1 MFFDSSHTSK
11 SKIFDKSSHDT
22 ELTEL
27 FMLAQKKLNTW
38 KSENKIPQVKLVR
51 NLWLRPLEAILTDI
65 SPQTE
70 VQFHLFTQEFD
81 ALLEDDIAQSL
92 HIPKIK
98 TFRSYLQ
105 LFHLFVEKDPCWL
118 LCEEEKFVGIFYLYD
133 NHPEYHRANMS
144 VGIIQQYRGAHLSE
158 AVAKAMCVYLSQ
170 NGYTRLGLEIS
181 QGNIASLHLT
191 QQNLTKLGF
200 AKEGIL
206 RNYGGKGMHY
216 ESWSYTVD

>member
-1 MFFDSSHTSK
+1 MFFETSPTSK
-11 SKIFDKSSHDT
+11 SLGSSPKDS
-22 ELTEL
+22 ELSRL
-27 FMLAQKKLNTW
+27 LILAQEKLNIW
-38 KSENKIPQVKLVR
+38 KRASTIPQFKLVG
-51 NLWLRPLEAILTDI
+51 NFCLKPLESILADLY
-65 SPQTE
+65 PQTE
-70 VQFHLFTQEFD
+70 VQFQLFIQEFD
-81 ALLEDDIAQSL
+81 KLFEDDIIQYL
-92 HIPKIK
+92 DIPKMK
-98 TFRSYLQ
+98 DFRNYIQ
-105 LFHLFVEKDPCWL
+105 LFQVFLEKDPCWL
-118 LCEEEKFVGIFYLYD
+118 LCKEKNFAGIFYLYD